1 MHLIEHDLY
10 DILNFLYIDIE
21 KTLYNKMVMSRKL
34 KGEMKC

>member
-10 DILNFLYIDIE
+10 DIRNFLYLYIE